1 MKVKVNHWRLVP
13 TYTLSRSHTAGVKE
27 KPYTLVRKREVSDV
41 NHLIACGGATQI
53 RVYDDKGELLSEG
66 LSLCHP
72 KENFCRKTGREFAL
86 RYAMY
91 GMPSNYDPPVV
102 DMVEIPEEL
111 KKFV

>member
-41 NHLIACGGATQI
+41 NNLMACGGATQV
-53 RVYDDKGELLSEG
+53 RVYDDGGELLSEG

-72 KENFCRKTGREFAL
+72 HENFCRKSGREAAL
-86 RYAMY
+86 RYATY
-91 GMPSNYDPPVV
+91 GMPSGYHPPVV
-102 DMVEIPEEL
+102 EIAEIPEEL
-111 KKFV
+111 RKFV